1 MFSHDEGF
9 EEEEGKVSLL
19 PHNSRNISA
28 ISYFPHNHDESNG
41 SLKVGCLYLKLAY
54 IYANFI
60 YVQILISNSIHFC
73 CWDQFLVVFAMPNPY
88 VENLKMGFTTR
99 QQINEEANNACKLT
113 KHTTHY
119 LDPNPSLKFLRP
131 PPIMVKTAER
141 A

>member
-28 ISYFPHNHDESNG
+28 ISYFPHNHDEGNG
-41 SLKVGCLYLKLAY
+41 SLKVGCLLK
-54 IYANFI
+54 ISI

-113 KHTTHY
+113 KHTLTQ
-119 LDPNPSLKFLRP
+119 
-131 PPIMVKTAER
+131 IQA
-141 A
+141 